1 MYPRQTEPPHHSGHA
16 YDPATM
22 VSTPLHDVNATDEII
37 SSTARHIHAVDGRYE
52 AMANKTIYEYPIS
65 VNGTEEQFFLRY
77 V

>member
-1 MYPRQTEPPHHSGHA
+1 
-16 YDPATM
+16 M
-22 VSTPLHDVNATDEII
+22 VASPLPDVNATDEII

-77 V
+77 VPGGMFCLGD

>member
-1 MYPRQTEPPHHSGHA
+1 
-16 YDPATM
+16 M
-22 VSTPLHDVNATDEII
+22 VASPLPDVNATDEII